1 MVDLKK
7 FYIRYNLKREHFT
20 LLVSILAAVTLIVIS
35 MLLPAGLEN
44 QATPGKIGYTPDEG
58 NITGRNLTINQAQGE
73 AQEPRNN
80 LDQVIIF
87 AVLIAIT
94 PYSIEVYLANKR
106 TRRYE
111 EEFVGFLYELSEL
124 LRGGL
129 DPLGAIKEIASPA
142 LESERSLHAL
152 TPHLQKAAAQI
163 GWGVSF
169 EDVISSMAESLKSPL
184 ISKYSYLIVQ
194 AARLGA
200 INTAIILK
208 SADDL
213 EKTLQLERE
222 KEAGLKE
229 YLFIIYAA
237 QFILIG
243 LIYLLNSTMLPSILD
258 MMKLSTGGNAMT
270 DLVFSMSAMNITQ
283 FRTGFFHVIMINAF
297 ASGIIAGQLA
307 EGKARHGLKHSV
319 ILMIMGYAASL
330 AFLLK

>member
-1 MVDLKK
+1 MINLEKL
-7 FYIRYNLKREHFT
+7 YIRHNLRREHFI
-20 LLVSILAAVTLIVIS
+20 LLSSALAAIILILFGVL
-35 MLLPAGLEN
+35 LLPALEK
-44 QATPGKIGYTPDEG
+44 QATQGKTESQDE
-58 NITGRNLTINQAQGE
+58 T
-73 AQEPRNN
+73 RNN

-87 AVLIAIT
+87 AVLVAIT
-94 PYSIEVYLANKR
+94 PYSIEVYLINKKK
-106 TRRYE
+106 RRYE

-169 EDVISSMAESLKSPL
+169 EEVISEMAESLKSPL

-194 AARLGA
+194 ASRLGA
-200 INTAIILK
+200 INTTIILK

-229 YLFIIYAA
+229 YLLIIYAA
-237 QFILIG
+237 EFILIG
-243 LIYLLNSTMLPSILD
+243 LILMLNSTLLPSILD
-258 MMKLSTGGNAMT
+258 MMKMSTSTGDSGMN
-270 DLVFSMSAMNITQ
+270 VFGLSSLSLNITQ
-283 FRTGFFHVIMINAF
+283 FRTAFFHVIMINAF
-297 ASGIIAGQLA
+297 ASGIIAGQLT

-319 ILMIMGYAASL
+319 ILMILGYAISL
-330 AFLLK
+330 VFLIK

>member
-1 MVDLKK
+1 MINLKK
-7 FYIRYNLKREHFT
+7 FYVRYNLKREHFI
-20 LLVSILAAVTLIVIS
+20 LLVSVLAAITLIVIS
-35 MLLPAGLEN
+35 VFPAGQEKK
-44 QATPGKIGYTPDEG
+44 AKIEYTPEEG
-58 NITGRNLTINQAQGE
+58 SVPEINVTVKQPRGG
-73 AQEPRNN
+73 AQETRNN
-80 LDQVIIF
+80 LDQVIVF

-94 PYSIEVYLANKR
+94 PYSIEAYLATKR

-142 LESERSLHAL
+142 MESERSLHAL

-169 EDVISSMAESLKSPL
+169 EDVISTMAESLKSPL

-213 EKTLQLERE
+213 EKTLHIERE
-222 KEAGLKE
+222 KQASLKE
-229 YLFIIYAA
+229 FLLIIYAA
-237 QFILIG
+237 QLILIG
-243 LIYLLNSTMLPSILD
+243 LIFMLNSTLLPSILD
-258 MMKLSTGGNAMT
+258 MMSASVGGKGAAN
-270 DLVFSMSAMNITQ
+270 LGFSFSSSGLNITK

-297 ASGIIAGQLA
+297 ASGIIAGQLT

-319 ILMIMGYAASL
+319 ILMILGYAISL
-330 AFLLK
+330 AFLIK

>member
-1 MVDLKK
+1 MFDLKK
-7 FYIRYNLKREHFT
+7 YYIRYNLKREHFV
-20 LLVSILAAVTLIVIS
+20 LLVSVLAAIALVAVGIFQMLEPPQPKIV
-35 MLLPAGLEN
+35 
-44 QATPGKIGYTPDEG
+44 YTTDEG
-58 NITGRNLTINQAQGE
+58 SAEGNNLTANRANE
-73 AQEPRNN
+73 PQEPRNN
-80 LDQVIIF
+80 LDQMIVF
-87 AVLIAIT
+87 AILIAIT
-94 PYSIEVYLANKR
+94 PYSIEVYIASKK

-169 EDVISSMAESLKSPL
+169 EDVISTMAESLKSPM

-258 MMKLSTGGNAMT
+258 MMKLGTGGSGGNVMS
-270 DLVFSMSAMNITQ
+270 DLGFQMSGMNIDQ

-319 ILMIMGYAASL
+319 ILMIMGYSASVM
-330 AFLLK
+330 FLIK

>member
-1 MVDLKK
+1 MITFKK
-7 FYIRYNLKREHFT
+7 FYVRYNLKREHFV
-20 LLVSILAAVTLIVIS
+20 LLLSVFAAITLIVVSII
-35 MLLPAGLEN
+35 PAGQEK
-44 QATPGKIGYTPDEG
+44 QATIEYTPEEG
-58 NITGRNLTINQAQGE
+58 SVQEKKVSINQAPI
-73 AQEPRNN
+73 EPKEKRNN
-80 LDQVIIF
+80 LDQIIVF

-106 TRRYE
+106 TKRYE

-142 LESERSLHAL
+142 LESERSLQAL
-152 TPHLQKAAAQI
+152 APHLQKAAAQI

-169 EDVISSMAESLKSPL
+169 EEVISEMAESLKSPL

-194 AARLGA
+194 ASRLGA

-213 EKTLQLERE
+213 EKTMQLERE
-222 KEAGLKE
+222 KDAALKE
-229 YLFIIYAA
+229 YLLIIYAA
-237 QFILIG
+237 QLILIG
-243 LIYLLNSTMLPSILD
+243 LIFMLNSTLLPSILD
-258 MMKLSTGGNAMT
+258 MMTASAGGKGVTGFGISSSS
-270 DLVFSMSAMNITQ
+270 LNITK

-297 ASGIIAGQLA
+297 ASGIIAGQLT

-319 ILMIMGYAASL
+319 ILMILGYTISL
-330 AFLLK
+330 AFLIK

>member
-1 MVDLKK
+1 MVNLEKL
-7 FYIRYNLKREHFT
+7 YVRYNLRREHFI
-20 LLVSILAAVTLIVIS
+20 LLGSVLAAITLV
-35 MLLPAGLEN
+35 LAGIFLAGPEK
-44 QATPGKIGYTPDEG
+44 QAAEEK
-58 NITGRNLTINQAQGE
+58 
-73 AQEPRNN
+73 RNN
-80 LDQVIIF
+80 FDQIIVF
-87 AVLIAIT
+87 AVFIAIT
-94 PYSIEVYLANKR
+94 PYSIHVYFVERRRK
-106 TRRYE
+106 RYE

-142 LESERSLHAL
+142 LQSERSLHAL
-152 TPHLQKAAAQI
+152 TPHLQKAAVQI

-169 EDVISSMAESLKSPL
+169 DEVVSTMAESLKSPL

-194 AARLGA
+194 ASRLGS
-200 INTAIILK
+200 INTTIILK

-229 YLFIIYAA
+229 YLLIIYAA
-237 QFILIG
+237 EFILIG
-243 LIYLLNSTMLPSILD
+243 LIFLLNSTLLPSILD
-258 MMKLSTGGNAMT
+258 MMKMSSSAGDNGMAGFGISSTAL
-270 DLVFSMSAMNITQ
+270 DITK
-283 FRTGFFHVIMINAF
+283 FRTAFFHVIMINGF

-319 ILMIMGYAASL
+319 ILMIIGYAISL

>member
-1 MVDLKK
+1 MINLEKLYV
-7 FYIRYNLKREHFT
+7 RYNLKREHFII
-20 LLVSILAAVTLIVIS
+20 LLSVLAAIILIAVSIL
-35 MLLPAGLEN
+35 PAGQEK
-44 QATPGKIGYTPDEG
+44 QAKIEYTPEDGSVQEK
-58 NITGRNLTINQAQGE
+58 NLTIKPAPVE
-73 AQEPRNN
+73 KRNN
-80 LDQVIIF
+80 LDQTIIF

-94 PYSIEVYLANKR
+94 PYSIEVFLANRR
-106 TRRYE
+106 TKRYE

-142 LESERSLHAL
+142 LQSERSLQAL
-152 TPHLQKAAAQI
+152 SPHLQKAAAQI

-169 EDVISSMAESLKSPL
+169 DDVISTMAEALKSPL

-194 AARLGA
+194 ASRLGA

-213 EKTLQLERE
+213 EKTMQLERE
-222 KEAGLKE
+222 KEAALKE
-229 YLFIIYAA
+229 YLLIIYAA

-243 LIYLLNSTMLPSILD
+243 LIFMLNTTLLPSILD
-258 MMKLSTGGNAMT
+258 MMAASAGGKGVTGFGISSSALNMT
-270 DLVFSMSAMNITQ
+270 K

-297 ASGIIAGQLA
+297 ASGIIAGQLT

-319 ILMIMGYAASL
+319 ILMILGYSISL
-330 AFLLK
+330 AFLIK

>member
-1 MVDLKK
+1 MINLKK
-7 FYIRYNLKREHFT
+7 FYVRYNLKREHFI
-20 LLVSILAAVTLIVIS
+20 LLVSVLAAITLIVIS
-35 MLLPAGLEN
+35 VFPAGQEKK
-44 QATPGKIGYTPDEG
+44 AKIEYTPEEG
-58 NITGRNLTINQAQGE
+58 SVPEINVTVKQPRGG
-73 AQEPRNN
+73 AQETRNN
-80 LDQVIIF
+80 LDQVIVF

-94 PYSIEVYLANKR
+94 PYSIEAYLATKR

-169 EDVISSMAESLKSPL
+169 EDVISTMAESLKSPL

-213 EKTLQLERE
+213 EKTLHIERE
-222 KEAGLKE
+222 KQASLKE
-229 YLFIIYAA
+229 FLLIIYAA
-237 QFILIG
+237 QLILIG
-243 LIYLLNSTMLPSILD
+243 LIFMLNSTLLPSILD
-258 MMKLSTGGNAMT
+258 MMSASVGGKGAAN
-270 DLVFSMSAMNITQ
+270 LGFSFSSSGLNITK

-297 ASGIIAGQLA
+297 ASGIIAGQLT

-319 ILMIMGYAASL
+319 ILMILGYTISL
-330 AFLLK
+330 AFLIK

>member
-1 MVDLKK
+1 MINLKK
-7 FYIRYNLKREHFT
+7 FYVRYNLKMEHFI
-20 LLVSILAAVTLIVIS
+20 LLVSVLAAITLIVIS
-35 MLLPAGLEN
+35 IIPAGQEK
-44 QATPGKIGYTPDEG
+44 QAKIEYTPEEG
-58 NITGRNLTINQAQGE
+58 YIPQKNVTVKQAPGE
-73 AQEPRNN
+73 TQETRNN
-80 LDQVIIF
+80 LDQVIVF

-94 PYSIEVYLANKR
+94 PYSIDVYLASKR

-169 EDVISSMAESLKSPL
+169 EEVISTMAESLKSPL

-229 YLFIIYAA
+229 YLLIIYAA
-237 QFILIG
+237 QLILIG
-243 LIYLLNSTMLPSILD
+243 LIFMLNSTLLPSILS
-258 MMKLSTGGNAMT
+258 M
-270 DLVFSMSAMNITQ
+270 MSASVGGKGAANFGFGFSLSGLNITK
-283 FRTGFFHVIMINAF
+283 FRTGFFHIIMINAF
-297 ASGIIAGQLA
+297 ASGIIAGQLT

-319 ILMIMGYAASL
+319 ILMILGYTISL
-330 AFLLK
+330 AFLIK

>member
-1 MVDLKK
+1 MINLKK
-7 FYIRYNLKREHFT
+7 FYVRYNFKREHFI
-20 LLVSILAAVTLIVIS
+20 LLLSILAAIILIAVS
-35 MLLPAGLEN
+35 LLVAGQEK
-44 QATPGKIGYTPDEG
+44 QAKIEYTPEEG
-58 NITGRNLTINQAQGE
+58 GMQEKNVTVKQAPAE
-73 AQEPRNN
+73 ARNN
-80 LDQVIIF
+80 LDQTIVF

-94 PYSIEVYLANKR
+94 PYSIEVYLSNRR
-106 TRRYE
+106 TKRYE

-142 LESERSLHAL
+142 LESERSLQAL
-152 TPHLQKAAAQI
+152 APHLKKAAVQI

-169 EDVISSMAESLKSPL
+169 EDVISGMAESLKSPL

-194 AARLGA
+194 ASRLGA

-213 EKTLQLERE
+213 EKTMQLERE
-222 KEAGLKE
+222 KEAALKE
-229 YLFIIYAA
+229 YLLIIYAA

-243 LIYLLNSTMLPSILD
+243 LIFMLNSTLLPSILD
-258 MMKLSTGGNAMT
+258 MMTASAGGKGITGFGISSPS
-270 DLVFSMSAMNITQ
+270 LNITK

-297 ASGIIAGQLA
+297 ASGIIAGQLT

-319 ILMIMGYAASL
+319 ILMIMGYAISL
-330 AFLLK
+330 AFLIK

>member
-1 MVDLKK
+1 MINLKK
-7 FYIRYNLKREHFT
+7 FYVRYNLKREHFI
-20 LLVSILAAVTLIVIS
+20 LLVSVLAAITLIVIS
-35 MLLPAGLEN
+35 VFPAGQEKK
-44 QATPGKIGYTPDEG
+44 AKIEYTPEEG
-58 NITGRNLTINQAQGE
+58 SVPEINVTVKQPQGG
-73 AQEPRNN
+73 AQETRNN

-94 PYSIEVYLANKR
+94 PYSIEAYLATKR

-169 EDVISSMAESLKSPL
+169 EDVISTMAESLKSPL

-213 EKTLQLERE
+213 EKTLHIERE
-222 KEAGLKE
+222 KQASLKE
-229 YLFIIYAA
+229 FLLIIYAA
-237 QFILIG
+237 QLILIG
-243 LIYLLNSTMLPSILD
+243 LIFMLNSTLLPSILD
-258 MMKLSTGGNAMT
+258 MMSASVGGKGAAN
-270 DLVFSMSAMNITQ
+270 LGFSFSSSGLNITK

-297 ASGIIAGQLA
+297 ASGIIAGQLT

-319 ILMIMGYAASL
+319 ILMILGYTISL
-330 AFLLK
+330 AFLIK

>member
-1 MVDLKK
+1 MINFKK
-7 FYIRYNLKREHFT
+7 IYVRYNLKREHFV
-20 LLVSILAAVTLIVIS
+20 LLLSLLAAIALIVVSII
-35 MLLPAGLEN
+35 PAGQEK
-44 QATPGKIGYTPDEG
+44 QATIE
-58 NITGRNLTINQAQGE
+58 
-73 AQEPRNN
+73 RNN
-80 LDQVIIF
+80 LDQIIVF

-94 PYSIEVYLANKR
+94 PYSIEVYLASKK
-106 TRRYE
+106 TKRYE

-169 EDVISSMAESLKSPL
+169 EKVISGMAESLKSPL

-194 AARLGA
+194 ASRLGA
-200 INTAIILK
+200 INTTIILK

-222 KEAGLKE
+222 KEAALKE
-229 YLFIIYAA
+229 YLLIIYAA

-243 LIYLLNSTMLPSILD
+243 LIFMLNSTLLPSILD
-258 MMKLSTGGNAMT
+258 MMTASAGGKGITGFGISSSS
-270 DLVFSMSAMNITQ
+270 LNITK
-283 FRTGFFHVIMINAF
+283 FRVGFFHVIMINAF
-297 ASGIIAGQLA
+297 ASGIIAGQLT

-319 ILMIMGYAASL
+319 ILMIVGYAISL
-330 AFLLK
+330 AFLIK

>member
-1 MVDLKK
+1 MAI
-7 FYIRYNLKREHFT
+7 Y
-20 LLVSILAAVTLIVIS
+20 
-35 MLLPAGLEN
+35 LLPAGQEK
-44 QATPGKIGYTPDEG
+44 QAKIEYTPEEG
-58 NITGRNLTINQAQGE
+58 SI
-73 AQEPRNN
+73 QEKNVTTKPAPVEPREKRNN
-80 LDQVIIF
+80 LDQIIVF

-94 PYSIEVYLANKR
+94 PYSIEVYLANKK
-106 TRRYE
+106 TKRYE

-169 EDVISSMAESLKSPL
+169 EEVISGMAESLKSPL

-194 AARLGA
+194 ASRLGA

-222 KEAGLKE
+222 KEAALKE
-229 YLFIIYAA
+229 YLLIIYAA
-237 QFILIG
+237 QLILVG
-243 LIYLLNSTMLPSILD
+243 LIFMLNSTLLPSILD
-258 MMKLSTGGNAMT
+258 MMTASAGGKGVTGFGISSSS
-270 DLVFSMSAMNITQ
+270 LNITK

-297 ASGIIAGQLA
+297 ASGIIAGQLT

-319 ILMIMGYAASL
+319 ILMILGYTISL
-330 AFLLK
+330 AFLIK

>member
-1 MVDLKK
+1 MINFKK
-7 FYIRYNLKREHFT
+7 FYVRYNLKREHFV
-20 LLVSILAAVTLIVIS
+20 LLLSILLAITLIVVSII
-35 MLLPAGLEN
+35 PHEK
-44 QATPGKIGYTPDEG
+44 QATIEYTPEEG
-58 NITGRNLTINQAQGE
+58 SVQEKNVSINQAPV
-73 AQEPRNN
+73 EPKEKRNN
-80 LDQVIIF
+80 LDQIIVF

-94 PYSIEVYLANKR
+94 PYSIEVYLANKK
-106 TRRYE
+106 TKRYE

-169 EDVISSMAESLKSPL
+169 EEVICEMAESLKSPL

-194 AARLGA
+194 ASRLGA
-200 INTAIILK
+200 INTTIILK

-222 KEAGLKE
+222 KDAALKE
-229 YLFIIYAA
+229 YLLIIYAA
-237 QFILIG
+237 QLILIG
-243 LIYLLNSTMLPSILD
+243 LIFMLNSTLLPSILD
-258 MMKLSTGGNAMT
+258 MMTASAGGKGVTGFGISSSS
-270 DLVFSMSAMNITQ
+270 LNITK

-297 ASGIIAGQLA
+297 ASGIIAGQLT

-319 ILMIMGYAASL
+319 ILMILGYAISL
-330 AFLLK
+330 AFLIK

>member
-1 MVDLKK
+1 MINLEK
-7 FYIRYNLKREHFT
+7 FYVKYNLKREHFI
-20 LLVSILAAVTLIVIS
+20 LLASSLAAVTLILVSIF
-35 MLLPAGLEN
+35 LAGHEE
-44 QATPGKIGYTPDEG
+44 QGKIENTE
-58 NITGRNLTINQAQGE
+58 E
-73 AQEPRNN
+73 KRNN
-80 LDQVIIF
+80 LDQVIVF

-94 PYSIEVYLANKR
+94 PYSIDVYAASRR
-106 TRRYE
+106 TKKYE

-142 LESERSLHAL
+142 LQSERSLHAL

-169 EDVISSMAESLKSPL
+169 EDVISTMAESLKSPL

-200 INTAIILK
+200 INTTIILK

-229 YLFIIYAA
+229 YLLIIYAA
-237 QFILIG
+237 EFILIG
-243 LIYLLNSTMLPSILD
+243 LIYLLNSTLLPSILD
-258 MMKLSTGGNAMT
+258 MMKMSVSGGESGMTGIG
-270 DLVFSMSAMNITQ
+270 FSSSALNITK
-283 FRTGFFHVIMINAF
+283 FRTAFFHVIMINAF
-297 ASGIIAGQLA
+297 ASGIIAGQLT

-319 ILMIMGYAASL
+319 ILMIMGYTASL